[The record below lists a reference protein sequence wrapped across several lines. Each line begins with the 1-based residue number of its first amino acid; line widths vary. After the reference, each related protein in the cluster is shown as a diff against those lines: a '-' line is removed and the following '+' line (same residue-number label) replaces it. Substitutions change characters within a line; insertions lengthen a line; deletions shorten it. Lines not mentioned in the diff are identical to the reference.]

1 MKKIFSEKEVTLI
14 SDVTHIALGN
24 AGSSVAKMVRDE
36 FLIKDVEIASETPE
50 SQFRLKDNYEKYH
63 VLFTEV
69 VGDLLAATYLL
80 ISPEVENILCGVLLP
95 DSMLG
100 RAEMRE
106 AALLEIDNIVIAAMV
121 TKFSEVL
128 GQNIHGDVP
137 SSQVCTRDEL
147 EAIVNQ
153 KHLEIDTS
161 LSFRGKITTFYKGI
175 CIEFVCLFDETVVEA
190 IKSFDFDSKKQL
202 KGKLATADAIKQEEE
217 PEAKGVAAF
226 LKKIFN

>member
-63 VLFTEV
+63 VLYTEV

-161 LSFRGKITTFYKGI
+161 LSFRGRITTFYKGI

-190 IKSFDFDSKKQL
+190 IKSFDFDKKRQL
-202 KGKLATADAIKQEEE
+202 KSKLATADVVKQEEE